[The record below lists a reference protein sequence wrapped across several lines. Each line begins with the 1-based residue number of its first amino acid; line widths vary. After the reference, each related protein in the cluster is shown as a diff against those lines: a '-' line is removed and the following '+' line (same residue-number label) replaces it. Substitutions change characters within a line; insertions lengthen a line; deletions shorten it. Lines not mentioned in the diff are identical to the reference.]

1 MERPGSWGQG
11 RGTAPDRSRQNGH
24 STAASNTDVA
34 APRQREPSSTA
45 RPSEALSCG
54 LSMLY
59 AGGSDTACRCKH
71 PATTPS
77 TSAAMIATPIS
88 ARVSRK
94 CPPTAPGQV
103 LGTAADPSQHDGQL
117 TTGRCPPGPSRRHR
131 GQDEAAPSGAPD
143 NSGPTAREPDAG
155 WGREAKRPAPGA
167 RRPAIQPAWP
177 GQPRRKGGGRD
188 SATRSP
194 PVGSPARVAGSSDPT
209 RPVLAVRRPGEVAS
223 RSSCAP
229 AVSRGVEGRRWWGAA
244 CAAAG
249 GGPRGPRGAPGGPGS
264 EAAGGDGGEGD
275 PGDLV
280 GGAGRVG
287 GVGSPLGLGDRACR
301 CWRR

>member
-155 WGREAKRPAPGA
+155 CGREAKRPAPGA
-167 RRPAIQPAWP
+167 RRSNLRGPDSHGERVVAATVRPVHLQWARQLVWLAPATRRGRSSRCVGRARWRR
-177 GQPRRKGGGRD
+177 GHRVPRLCREASRGGGGGERR
-188 SATRSP
+188 ALRRGAAP
-194 PVGSPARVAGSSDPT
+194 GARV
-209 RPVLAVRRPGEVAS
+209 V
-223 RSSCAP
+223 
-229 AVSRGVEGRRWWGAA
+229 
-244 CAAAG
+244 
-249 GGPRGPRGAPGGPGS
+249 PRG
-264 EAAGGDGGEGD
+264 
-275 PGDLV
+275 
-280 GGAGRVG
+280 GRVQRLPEETAAR
-287 GVGSPLGLGDRACR
+287 VTRET
-301 CWRR
+301 W

>member
-155 WGREAKRPAPGA
+155 WGREAKRPAPG
-167 RRPAIQPAWP
+167 
-177 GQPRRKGGGRD
+177 
-188 SATRSP
+188 
-194 PVGSPARVAGSSDPT
+194 DPT
-209 RPVLAVRRPGEVAS
+209 CVARTATAKGWWPRQCDPFTSSGLA
-223 RSSCAP
+223 SSCGWLQRP
-229 AVSRGVEGRRWWGAA
+229 DAA
-244 CAAAG
+244 
-249 GGPRGPRGAPGGPGS
+249 GPRGASAGRGGVAVIVCPGCVARRRGAAVVGSGVRCGGGRPPGP
-264 EAAGGDGGEGD
+264 AWC
-275 PGDLV
+275 P
-280 GGAGRVG
+280 GGAGFRG
-287 GVGSPLGLGDRACR
+287 CR
-301 CWRR
+301 RRRRRG